1 MDERVAQYLRL
12 DSWLIWPTARC
23 VVVVVSGFGVGIPLR
38 RRRSSITPEVSLTF
52 RVFTLSNAKEDDD
65 DVKEDDEVDEDDDET
80 DDDENAGCREAE
92 DDEDNG
98 DDDDDEEDDDDDDAG
113 FGS

>member
-1 MDERVAQYLRL
+1 MAQYLRL
-12 DSWLIWPTARC
+12 DSWLIWPTVRC
-23 VVVVVSGFGVGIPLR
+23 GVVVGGFGVGIPLR

-52 RVFTLSNAKEDDD
+52 RVFTLSNVEEDDD

-80 DDDENAGCREAE
+80 DDDENAGRREAE
-92 DDEDNG
+92 DDEDNE
-98 DDDDDEEDDDDDDAG
+98 DDDEEDDDDDAAG